1 MTTICIVLIHFCL
14 CLFRLVVWA
23 CYTCCLMC
31 LCGSVWRRRALQ
43 LDTGIPFKEKCIR
56 REGVDSSEALFLF
69 NTTGALVDA
78 HMSPIIFVLFGAT
91 NQSFPL
97 PGMFLKNHGPPLT
110 RSGFESSVLMHEGV
124 VVAT

>member
-43 LDTGIPFKEKCIR
+43 LGTGILFKEECII
-56 REGVDSSEALFLF
+56 REGLDSSEARFLF
-69 NTTGALVDA
+69 FRKGALVDA
-78 HMSPIIFVLFGAT
+78 HMSPIIFVLFGET
-91 NQSFPL
+91 NLSHCL
-97 PGMFLKNHGPPLT
+97 EC
-110 RSGFESSVLMHEGV
+110 S
-124 VVAT
+124 